1 MRWLCECRVS
11 LSCDMSPLS
20 LTATGG
26 RSGCV
31 SVVCRLSCLSLT
43 ATGGRS
49 GCVSVVCR
57 CHVTCLLSLSYSYW
71 WPEWLCECRVSLSY
85 DMSPLSP
92 SGCVSVWWLLQLLV
106 AVCECRVSLSCDMS
120 PLSLT
125 ATGGRS
131 GCVSVVCRCHVTCL
145 LSLLQLLAGVAV

>member
-1 MRWLCECRVS
+1 MC
-11 LSCDMSPLS
+11 
-20 LTATGG
+20 
-26 RSGCV
+26 
-31 SVVCRLSCLSLT
+31 
-43 ATGGRS
+43 
-49 GCVSVVCR
+49 VVCR

-85 DMSPLSP
+85 DMSPLSL
-92 SGCVSVWWLLQLLV
+92 SYSYWWPEWL
-106 AVCECRVSLSCDMS
+106 CECRVSLSCLLSLSYMS

-145 LSLLQLLAGVAV
+145 LSLLQLLVAGVAV

>member
-1 MRWLCECRVS
+1 MTATHDTRH
-11 LSCDMSPLS
+11 S

-31 SVVCRLSCLSLT
+31 C
-43 ATGGRS
+43 
-49 GCVSVVCR
+49 VVCR

-85 DMSPLSP
+85 DMPPLSL
-92 SGCVSVWWLLQLLV
+92 SYSYWWPEWL
-106 AVCECRVSLSCDMS
+106 CECRVSLSCDMS

-145 LSLLQLLAGVAV
+145 LSLLQLLVAGVAV

>member
-1 MRWLCECRVS
+1 
-11 LSCDMSPLS
+11 MSPLS

-31 SVVCRLSCLSLT
+31 SVVCR
-43 ATGGRS
+43 
-49 GCVSVVCR
+49 
-57 CHVTCLLSLSYSYW
+57 CHVSCLLSLSYSYW
-71 WPEWLCECRVSLSY
+71 WPEWL
-85 DMSPLSP
+85 
-92 SGCVSVWWLLQLLV
+92 
-106 AVCECRVSLSCDMS
+106 CECRVSLSCDMS

-145 LSLLQLLAGVAV
+145 LSLLQLLVAGVAV

>member
-1 MRWLCECRVS
+1 MS

-26 RSGCV
+26 RG
-31 SVVCRLSCLSLT
+31 
-43 ATGGRS
+43 

-71 WPEWLCECRVSLSY
+71 CPEWL
-85 DMSPLSP
+85 
-92 SGCVSVWWLLQLLV
+92 
-106 AVCECRVSLSCDMS
+106 CECRVSLSCDMS
-120 PLSLT
+120 PLSLSLSLSLT
-125 ATGGRS
+125 AIGGRS

-145 LSLLQLLAGVAV
+145 LSLLQLLVAGVAV

>member
-1 MRWLCECRVS
+1 MS
-11 LSCDMSPLS
+11 LSCDMSP
-20 LTATGG
+20 
-26 RSGCV
+26 
-31 SVVCRLSCLSLT
+31 LSLT

-71 WPEWLCECRVSLSY
+71 WPEWLCECRVSLS
-85 DMSPLSP
+85 
-92 SGCVSVWWLLQLLV
+92 
-106 AVCECRVSLSCDMS
+106 CDMS

-145 LSLLQLLAGVAV
+145 LSLSYSLVSGVAV

>member
-1 MRWLCECRVS
+1 MS

-31 SVVCRLSCLSLT
+31 SVVCR
-43 ATGGRS
+43 
-49 GCVSVVCR
+49 
-57 CHVTCLLSLSYSYW
+57 CHVSSLSYSYW
-71 WPEWLCECRVSLSY
+71 WPEWL
-85 DMSPLSP
+85 
-92 SGCVSVWWLLQLLV
+92 
-106 AVCECRVSLSCDMS
+106 CECRVSLSCDMS

-145 LSLLQLLAGVAV
+145 LSLLQLLVAGVAV